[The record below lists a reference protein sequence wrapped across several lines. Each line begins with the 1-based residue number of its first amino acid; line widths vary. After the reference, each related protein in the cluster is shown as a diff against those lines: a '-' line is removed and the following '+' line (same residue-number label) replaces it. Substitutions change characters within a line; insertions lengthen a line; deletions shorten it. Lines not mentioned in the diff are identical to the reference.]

1 MLFLSLMKSKK
12 ETSPVRSRDKVIQS
26 LYEIELSG
34 SDLKDILADLALQS
48 RYPHFKDLLTG
59 VINSK
64 EDIDTVLADN
74 MDRKLSSLDPIER
87 NTLRLAT
94 YELLYTKTDAPIII
108 NESIRLSKKYGAVD
122 GHKYVNAVL
131 DRIYKSIS
139 E

>member
-1 MLFLSLMKSKK
+1 MKSKK

-64 EDIDTVLADN
+64 EDIDAILADN

-131 DRIYKSIS
+131 DRIYKSNS

>member
-1 MLFLSLMKSKK
+1 MKSKID
-12 ETSPVRSRDKVIQS
+12 TSPVRSRDKVIQS

-48 RYPHFKDLLTG
+48 RYPHFKDLLSG

-64 EDIDTVLADN
+64 EDIDAILADN

-131 DRIYKSIS
+131 DRIYKSNS

>member
-1 MLFLSLMKSKK
+1 MKSKK
-12 ETSPVRSRDKVIQS
+12 ATSPVRSRDKVIQS

-34 SDLKDILADLALQS
+34 SDLKDILADLALLS

-64 EDIDTVLADN
+64 EDIDTVLANN

-131 DRIYKSIS
+131 DRIYKSNS

>member
-1 MLFLSLMKSKK
+1 MKSKK

-34 SDLKDILADLALQS
+34 SDLKDILADLALLS

-64 EDIDTVLADN
+64 EDIDTVLANN

-108 NESIRLSKKYGAVD
+108 NESIRLSKKYGAID

-131 DRIYKSIS
+131 DKIYKSNS

>member
-1 MLFLSLMKSKK
+1 MKSKID
-12 ETSPVRSRDKVIQS
+12 TSPVRSRDKVIQS

-48 RYPHFKDLLTG
+48 RYPHFKDLLSG

-64 EDIDTVLADN
+64 EDIDAILADN

-131 DRIYKSIS
+131 DRIYKSNS
-139 E
+139 EQV

>member
-1 MLFLSLMKSKK
+1 MKSKK
-12 ETSPVRSRDKVIQS
+12 ETSPLRSRDKVIQS

-34 SDLKDILADLALQS
+34 SDFKDILADLALQS
-48 RYPHFKDLLTG
+48 RYPHFIDLLTG
-59 VINSK
+59 VINSR
-64 EDIDTVLADN
+64 EDIDNMLAKN

-87 NTLRLAT
+87 STLRLAT

-131 DRIYKSIS
+131 DRIYKSNS
-139 E
+139 

>member
-1 MLFLSLMKSKK
+1 MKSKK

-48 RYPHFKDLLTG
+48 RYPHFKDLLSG

-64 EDIDTVLADN
+64 EDIDTVLANN

-108 NESIRLSKKYGAVD
+108 NESIRLSKKYGAID

-131 DRIYKSIS
+131 DRIYKSNS

>member
-1 MLFLSLMKSKK
+1 MKSKK
-12 ETSPVRSRDKVIQS
+12 ETSPVRSRDKVLQS

-34 SDLKDILADLALQS
+34 SDFKNILADLALQS

-59 VINSK
+59 VIDSR
-64 EDIDTVLADN
+64 EDIDNMLAKN

-131 DRIYKSIS
+131 DRIYKSNS

>member
-1 MLFLSLMKSKK
+1 MKSKK

-48 RYPHFKDLLTG
+48 RYPHFKDLLSG

-64 EDIDTVLADN
+64 EDIDAILADN

-87 NTLRLAT
+87 NALRLAT

-131 DRIYKSIS
+131 DRIYKSNS

>member
-1 MLFLSLMKSKK
+1 MKSKK
-12 ETSPVRSRDKVIQS
+12 ETSPVRSRDKVLQS

-59 VINSK
+59 VINSM
-64 EDIDTVLADN
+64 EDIDTILASN

-131 DRIYKSIS
+131 DRIYKSNS

>member
-1 MLFLSLMKSKK
+1 MKSKK

-59 VINSK
+59 VINSM
-64 EDIDTVLADN
+64 EDIDTILACN

-122 GHKYVNAVL
+122 GHKFVNAVL
-131 DRIYKSIS
+131 DRIYKSNS

>member
-1 MLFLSLMKSKK
+1 MKSKK

-48 RYPHFKDLLTG
+48 RYPHFKDLLSG

-64 EDIDTVLADN
+64 EDIDAILADN

-131 DRIYKSIS
+131 DRIYKSSS

>member
-1 MLFLSLMKSKK
+1 MKSKK

-48 RYPHFKDLLTG
+48 RYPHFKDLLSG

-64 EDIDTVLADN
+64 EDIDAILADN

-94 YELLYTKTDAPIII
+94 YELLYTKTDAPVII

-131 DRIYKSIS
+131 DRIYKSNS

>member
-1 MLFLSLMKSKK
+1 MKSKK

-64 EDIDTVLADN
+64 EDIDTILENN

-131 DRIYKSIS
+131 DRIYKSNS